1 VRILGLLGLG
11 GLGIA
16 ALVFLWILYLR
27 SNGILTLGPW
37 GVAVLFL
44 ALISAITGVNLIA
57 LGTTFNYLVSLFY
70 KKPIRQG
77 LFGKPIFK
85 TPLDKQFG
93 WMGLLSIFAG
103 LATGLIAPALAVQG
117 WDIGRLWFYMV
128 CSALLFLVGV
138 QLIVYWLLLRILEE
152 LSQREILTTQDIG
165 SSGL

>member
-1 VRILGLLGLG
+1 
-11 GLGIA
+11 
-16 ALVFLWILYLR
+16 
-27 SNGILTLGPW
+27 
-37 GVAVLFL
+37 
-44 ALISAITGVNLIA
+44 LISAVTGVNLIA

-77 LFGKPIFK
+77 LFGKPVFK

-93 WMGLLSIFAG
+93 WMGLFFIFAG
-103 LATGLIAPALAVQG
+103 FATGLIAPALAVGG

-152 LSQREILTTQDIG
+152 LSRREVLTAQDIG
-165 SSGL
+165 SGEW